1 MPGMY
6 VLSPHPFHESESSTH
21 GLRLCPGYL
30 AQHGEDEDPVI
41 DTFDV
46 FVTPPVDT
54 LEAASESTESCTAP
68 KCFLLQY
75 PERRIFQPYRASEY
89 QQPYSFRLKPKT
101 GLVEI
106 DVPIETAYNY
116 DASKGDHYASSMR
129 RSKILAAG
137 GSLGLAGGFNTGPS
151 TVGNERDLDS
161 IPFHGDGE
169 MHMQRLGGK
178 IKEPAEGDP
187 VYMLGYVKD
196 NAVHLSRLDALVQ
209 LHPQLPHLDADDEVL
224 RHIDRAK
231 KIESGESNVKSQGR
245 AVEMKI
251 NRTEKSPEEA
261 ARAKNEALLQSI
273 QDEKWTTYTWN
284 DHDTFE
290 SASQY
295 DKCLRMPFTDEAARL
310 KARMD
315 NAAWLDAM
323 SAPRIDPASG
333 KAGSTGLMGK
343 VKGRE
348 REKQRRKNSEKQRRE
363 REQAASM
370 ENGAE
375 DADRDSELESETDS
389 GESEREAEVPESDIQ
404 AIDDKPSS
412 KTMPQSTARQKQIGT
427 SRSQETVASEAS
439 ASPTQVRGQPRR
451 RGRPPKS
458 KASGPDTIMID

>member
-1 MPGMY
+1 M
-6 VLSPHPFHESESSTH
+6 
-21 GLRLCPGYL
+21 PGYL
-30 AQHGEDEDPVI
+30 AQHGEDDDPVI

-46 FVTPPVDT
+46 FLTPPVQS
-54 LEAASESTESCTAP
+54 LEAVSESTESFIAP

-75 PERRIFQPYRASEY
+75 PERKINQPYRASTY
-89 QQPYSFRLKPKT
+89 QEPYSFRLKPKT

-106 DVPIETAYNY
+106 DVPIDTEYNY
-116 DASKGDHYASSMR
+116 DSSKGDHYAASIR

-151 TVGNERDLDS
+151 TFSNEGDLSS
-161 IPFHGDGE
+161 IPFHGDDDE

-209 LHPQLPHLDADDEVL
+209 LRPQLPHLDADDEVL

-231 KIESGESNVKSQGR
+231 GKKESSESNVKSQAR

-261 ARAKNEALLQSI
+261 ARAQNEALLQSI

-290 SASQY
+290 SASHY
-295 DKCLRMPFTDEAARL
+295 DKCLRMPFIDEAAQL
-310 KARMD
+310 TARVD
-315 NAAWLDAM
+315 NSGWLDAM

-333 KAGSTGLMGK
+333 KAGSMGLMGK

-348 REKQRRKNSEKQRRE
+348 REKRRRNFSEKQRRE
-363 REQAASM
+363 REQAANTENVM
-370 ENGAE
+370 EDVDGDTA
-375 DADRDSELESETDS
+375 LESETDS
-389 GESEREAEVPESDIQ
+389 GESEQEAELPGSDVQ
-404 AIDDKPSS
+404 MVDGKPSS
-412 KTMPQSTARQKQIGT
+412 EMLSHSAARQDERTT
-427 SRSQETVASEAS
+427 SKSHETVAAEAS
-439 ASPTQVRGQPRR
+439 ASPTQVRGYPRR
-451 RGRPPKS
+451 RGRPPKGET
-458 KASGPDTIMID
+458 SGPETITLN